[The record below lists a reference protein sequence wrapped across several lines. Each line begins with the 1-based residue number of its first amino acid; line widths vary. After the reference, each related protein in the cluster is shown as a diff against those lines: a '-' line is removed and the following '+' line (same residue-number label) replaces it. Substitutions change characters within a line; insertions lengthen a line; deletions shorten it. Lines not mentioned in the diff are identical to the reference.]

1 MVGKL
6 AKAKTAKPKPAA
18 KKAAKNAATGA
29 AKPAAKRPV
38 LRRSLAASPGGP
50 TVTVVNIIPR
60 SLSGETNQDSEPN
73 IAVNP
78 QNPDQIVATAFTPDP
93 AGGNL
98 APLFVSVD
106 GGRTWTLNSIVPSSM
121 PNREAITGDISVAFS
136 PASNAFYAGILRF
149 PAPQDDTRLSI
160 LRATDVSSSNEMEV
174 LSDRIGV
181 DQPFVIGG
189 VSNIGGKDRVYVGDN
204 DLAVKAPVTTSTI
217 DVCLDALKAETTF
230 KSLRVDSVAG
240 TGQNGPQIR
249 PACHSDGSV
258 YVAFYRWL
266 ARSGSWQW
274 NTLTITADV
283 VVVRDDNGASGA
295 TPFTD
300 LKDTNGSSGRRV
312 AAGVQFPFNSTGA
325 GQPGQQ
331 RRGGDIAIAV
341 DPTNSSV
348 LYLAWAAVE
357 PATGYTLHLRRSD
370 DRGVTWSS
378 NDLRTIQE
386 AINPALA
393 VNSAGQVGFLYQQ
406 LTGDGASQRWVTHF
420 RQSQDATFGNWS
432 DIILA
437 SVPANAPPVNGP
449 GGFDPYIGD
458 YVGMVSVGAN
468 YYGVFSANNTPDPAN
483 FPNNVTFQ
491 RNHDFPTRKLLD
503 LRGKE
508 VAVSIDP
515 FFFSITP

>member
-1 MVGKL
+1 MANML
-6 AKAKTAKPKPAA
+6 AKTKTAKPKTAPT
-18 KKAAKNAATGA
+18 KKAAKRA
-29 AKPAAKRPV
+29 AKKPAKKPAPKGPPPAP
-38 LRRSLAASPGGP
+38 SGGP

-78 QNPDQIVATAFTPDP
+78 QNPNEIVATAFTPDP

-106 GGRTWTLNSIVPSSM
+106 GGKTWTLNSIIPSAI
-121 PNREAITGDISVAFS
+121 PHREAITGDISVAFS
-136 PASNAFYAGILRF
+136 PTSNAFYAGILRF
-149 PAPQDDTRLSI
+149 PAPQNDTRLSI
-160 LRATDVSSSNEMEV
+160 LRATNVSSSNQMEV
-174 LSDRIGV
+174 LSDRNGV

-189 VSNIGGKDRVYVGDN
+189 VSNIGGTDRVYVGDN
-204 DLAVKAPVTTSTI
+204 DLAVQAPTTTSTI
-217 DVCLDALKAETTF
+217 DMCLDALKAKTIF

-266 ARSGSWQW
+266 AQSGSWQG

-283 VVVRDDNGASGA
+283 VVVRDDHGASGA
-295 TPFTD
+295 APFTD
-300 LKDTNGSSGRRV
+300 LRDADGSSGRRV
-312 AAGVQFPFNSTGA
+312 AAGVQFPFNSSGA
-325 GQPGQQ
+325 GVPGQQ

-357 PATGYTLHLRRSD
+357 PGTGYTLHLRRSD
-370 DRGVTWSS
+370 DRGVTWSPS
-378 NDLRTIQE
+378 DLRTIQE
-386 AINPALA
+386 AINPAVA
-393 VNSAGQVGFLYQQ
+393 VNTAGQVGFLYQQ
-406 LTGDGASQRWVTHF
+406 LTGSGASQRWVTHF
-420 RQSQDATFGNWS
+420 RQSQDATAANWS
-432 DIILA
+432 DIVLA
-437 SVPANAPPVNGP
+437 SVPANAPLVNGP

-458 YVGMVSVGAN
+458 YLGMVSVGAN
-468 YYGVFSANNTPDPAN
+468 FYGIFCANNTPDAAN
-483 FPNNVTFQ
+483 FPNGVTFQ
-491 RNHDFPTRKLLD
+491 RNHDLTTRKLLD
-503 LRGKE
+503 LRGND

-515 FFFSITP
+515 FFFSITA

>member
-181 DQPFVIGG
+181 D
-189 VSNIGGKDRVYVGDN
+189 
-204 DLAVKAPVTTSTI
+204 
-217 DVCLDALKAETTF
+217 
-230 KSLRVDSVAG
+230 
-240 TGQNGPQIR
+240 
-249 PACHSDGSV
+249 
-258 YVAFYRWL
+258 
-266 ARSGSWQW
+266 
-274 NTLTITADV
+274 
-283 VVVRDDNGASGA
+283 
-295 TPFTD
+295 
-300 LKDTNGSSGRRV
+300 
-312 AAGVQFPFNSTGA
+312 
-325 GQPGQQ
+325 
-331 RRGGDIAIAV
+331 
-341 DPTNSSV
+341 
-348 LYLAWAAVE
+348 
-357 PATGYTLHLRRSD
+357 
-370 DRGVTWSS
+370 
-378 NDLRTIQE
+378 
-386 AINPALA
+386 
-393 VNSAGQVGFLYQQ
+393 
-406 LTGDGASQRWVTHF
+406 
-420 RQSQDATFGNWS
+420 
-432 DIILA
+432 
-437 SVPANAPPVNGP
+437 
-449 GGFDPYIGD
+449 
-458 YVGMVSVGAN
+458 
-468 YYGVFSANNTPDPAN
+468 
-483 FPNNVTFQ
+483 
-491 RNHDFPTRKLLD
+491 
-503 LRGKE
+503 
-508 VAVSIDP
+508 
-515 FFFSITP
+515 